1 MDLNNQFIIAMPN
14 LHDPQFQRSVTYI
27 CQHNQQGSLG
37 ITINRPIN
45 MNLSDLFAYMQIP
58 LEDQFIANTPVFSG
72 GPVEPN
78 QGFVLHSADK
88 SWEHSLTI
96 NDDFV
101 LSSSKDVLQA
111 IGIGEGPENYLIA
124 MGYAGW
130 GEGHLEKEIS
140 ENSWLNCQADKNIV
154 FHLNY
159 NKRWQ
164 AAAQLM
170 GVDITLISSE
180 AGHA

>member
-1 MDLNNQFIIAMPN
+1 MDLNNQFIIAMPG
-14 LHDPQFQRSVTYI
+14 LHDPQFQKSVTYI

-45 MNLSDLFAYMQIP
+45 MNLSELFTHMKIP
-58 LEDQFIANTPVFSG
+58 LEDQSIANMPIFSG

-78 QGFVLHSADK
+78 QGFVLHSSDK
-88 SWEHSLTI
+88 SWEYSLII
-96 NDDFV
+96 NDDYV
-101 LSSSKDVLQA
+101 LSSSKEVLHA
-111 IGIGEGPENYLIA
+111 IAKGEGPENFLVA

-130 GEGHLEKEIS
+130 GKGHLEREIS
-140 ENSWLNCQADKNIV
+140 ENAWLNCPADKNIV
-154 FHLNY
+154 FHLKY
-159 NKRWQ
+159 NQRWH

-170 GVDITLISSE
+170 GVDINLISSE